1 MEKPIE
7 DSILALMPNKQL
19 LFGISCVIRM
29 ESFLESY
36 LISLDKRSRFVPISQ
51 LTDKVLFNCT
61 LDLFNQIETRVSCDD
76 IKLVEQIIPDTD
88 EDGRTEAVLAQNAA
102 IALAYCLDF
111 IKENDAKYIG
121 YCAIKLIETAD
132 IIALSYKRM
141 SSSDAF
147 VYQELTIQKQL
158 LRMIHHMDSGFDL
171 IELNKLKQKIVQI
184 KVEC

>member
-1 MEKPIE
+1 MEKTIE
-7 DSILALMPNKQL
+7 DSILALSPNKQL

-36 LISLDKRSRFVPISQ
+36 LISTDKRSRFVPISQ

-61 LDLFNQIETRVSCDD
+61 LELFNQIETRISCDD

-88 EDGRTEAVLAQNAA
+88 EDGRNEAVLAQNAA

-111 IKENDAKYIG
+111 IKENDAKYIR

-132 IIALSYKRM
+132 IITPVRDKDPLRKVPIAYSFQCALAVPRAYSRRNSMQPMPHK
-141 SSSDAF
+141 
-147 VYQELTIQKQL
+147 
-158 LRMIHHMDSGFDL
+158 DS
-171 IELNKLKQKIVQI
+171 
-184 KVEC
+184 